1 MRGTSGLILIG
12 GEWNIRAGIARELA
26 QGGWRAVPVD
36 SYDEVDAALFA
47 DGIVACKMES
57 KDDIARITRRM
68 ARDGI
73 WFPIIACT
81 APGEGA
87 SDRALIATAYQAG
100 AEGHLAWPFG
110 VRELERLM
118 NSAAPAMRRQANRRN
133 AQSMARRRLS
143 ALTARERDVLQAL
156 IVHGSNK
163 RIAHELGLSP
173 RTVEIYRSRI
183 LQRLGAEHI
192 AQAIWIA
199 FQSGEIGPDIITQ
212 VPMAGRTRNIGASDA
227 GEDALL
233 KKTASIK

>member
-1 MRGTSGLILIG
+1 MRGASGLILIG

-57 KDDIARITRRM
+57 EEDIARITRRM

-87 SDRALIATAYQAG
+87 SERALIADAYRVG
-100 AEGHLAWPFG
+100 AQGHLAWPFG
-110 VRELERLM
+110 VKELERLV
-118 NSAAPAMRRQANRRN
+118 NSAAPAMRREANRRN

-143 ALTARERDVLQAL
+143 TLTARERDVLQAL

-183 LQRLGAEHI
+183 LQRLGADHI

-212 VPMAGRTRNIGASDA
+212 APAAGQAHDIGMADTS
-227 GEDALL
+227 EDALL
-233 KKTASIK
+233 KKMASIK